1 MKIQNLNNSPKV
13 PFDLDGYVLHSENQL
28 ELVHLLLKPCEN
40 LAEHKNP
47 FDVIFY
53 VVQGSGVLTVEND
66 SYELSAN
73 DTTKITSDKNR
84 SWKNTGDQDLRILV
98 IKLF

>member
-1 MKIQNLNNSPKV
+1 MKINKLSNSPKV
-13 PFDLDGYVLHSENQL
+13 PFDLDGHILHSENQL
-28 ELVHLLLKPCEN
+28 ELVHLTLQPGESVS
-40 LAEHKNP
+40 EHKNP

-53 VVQGSGVLTVEND
+53 VVQGSGTLTVEND